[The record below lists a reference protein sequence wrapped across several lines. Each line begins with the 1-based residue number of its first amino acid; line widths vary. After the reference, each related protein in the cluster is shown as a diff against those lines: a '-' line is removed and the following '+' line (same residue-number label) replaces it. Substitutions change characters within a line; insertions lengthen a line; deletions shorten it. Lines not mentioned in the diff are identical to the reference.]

1 MTLLAEIE
9 AFLVASEMSASRFGK
24 LSVNDPQMVPRM
36 RTGREPTPRIEAR
49 VRGFIAAERANPSP
63 KVKRGPQTEAR
74 TCLDCPKQVFR
85 QSLRCRQC
93 SAVVRRG
100 IARNRADR
108 LMPLPDDFT
117 EIAATRTTKEIG
129 KHYGV
134 GERTTKRWLAQAGIV
149 RDRGSR
155 LSKLVPRA
163 VSTPVAAPRKV
174 QPRSFWRKPGPRPLP
189 DARDISRAGMAA
201 QFLQK
206 FGSVVRCDADGRI
219 DPKGTHWLR
228 GGRFVL
234 SDAEIIERATRQGW
248 RPDAWREVIAA

>member
-9 AFLVASEMSASRFGK
+9 AFLTDSEMSASRFGK
-24 LSVNDPQMVPRM
+24 LSVNDPQMVPRL
-36 RTGREPTPRIEAR
+36 RAGREATPSVAAR
-49 VRGFIAAERANPSP
+49 VRGFIAAERDNPSP
-63 KVKRGPQTEAR
+63 KVKRGPQTEER
-74 TCLDCPKQVFR
+74 TCLDCPKRVFR
-85 QSLRCRQC
+85 QSLRCRPC
-93 SAVVRRG
+93 SAIVRRG

-108 LMPLPDDFT
+108 LMPLPDDFA
-117 EIAATRTTKEIG
+117 EVAATRTTKEIG

-134 GERTTKRWLAQAGIV
+134 GERTTKRWLALAGIV

-155 LSKLVPRA
+155 LSKLVPGA
-163 VSTPVAAPRKV
+163 VPEPVAAPRKAAS
-174 QPRSFWRKPGPRPLP
+174 RAFWRKPGPRPLP
-189 DARDISRAGMAA
+189 DARDCSRAGKAA

-206 FGSVVRCDADGRI
+206 YGPVTRCDADGRL

-234 SDAEIIERATRQGW
+234 SDAEIMDRATRQGW